1 MCVFECPVCK
11 KWCST
16 VSVIT
21 SHCEKCDC
29 ASVIEGSVYLKYY
42 SLVWKYD
49 MLLSDVITPPFLS
62 VDQGVS
68 WRLPESWK
76 DLLLHTKD
84 HQTQEG
90 NLSFAKP
97 SKNVHRGNYSET
109 SSFSDWIL
117 AVFTLSRAR
126 CRNPPDGIK
135 CSASDCV
142 SPEENVLNQ
151 LSSLLNLMIWRN
163 YDFKACWHGFET
175 WLKEHFS
182 KLH

>member
-1 MCVFECPVCK
+1 MMLDCFSHYKPLWEVWLCISYRRVRLFK
-11 KWCST
+11 ILFTSLKIWHALKWCYYT
-16 VSVIT
+16 SVPFCQSGCIL
-21 SHCEKCDC
+21 
-29 ASVIEGSVYLKYY
+29 ASS
-42 SLVWKYD
+42 
-49 MLLSDVITPPFLS
+49 
-62 VDQGVS
+62 
-68 WRLPESWK
+68 LPESWK

-84 HQTQEG
+84 HQMQEG

-163 YDFKACWHGFET
+163 YDFKACWRGFET